1 MPKCS
6 MMNGRVRMSNGRVS
20 SAPTVSAITEEMV
33 GQGKKQVSTLMLKME
48 TPKKYISFK

>member
-1 MPKCS
+1 MKVS
-6 MMNGRVRMSNGRVS
+6 MINGRIGVSNNRVLNI
-20 SAPTVSAITEEMV
+20 PTVAVIKEEMV

>member
-1 MPKCS
+1 MKVS
-6 MMNGRVRMSNGRVS
+6 IISGRIGVSNGRVS
-20 SAPTVSAITEEMV
+20 NNSVVNVIKEEMV